1 MPTESDLLTLVRD
14 DEVFNDSTIFT
25 DALLLRYFNEGAL
38 DMAHRFDAFI
48 KTATFN
54 TVASTGEYVLSGASP
69 KITSDD
75 FLDFYWPAGG
85 LIYNETSGVTTPM
98 QDKMRS
104 ERWLDENFPDWQNAT
119 ASDTIIHATIGFDS
133 SGNLVL
139 KVYPKS
145 STATPQFK
153 VIYKARG
160 TNMTLGTHYPWTG
173 STTNLLHTEPFQ
185 KALAD
190 YCLYKLY
197 NKKAYMSEVAKSY
210 LVSYLAIG
218 EELRMAQ
225 ERVWRTEVVGL
236 RSEGRVV
243 ARESFGS
250 L

>member
-1 MPTESDLLTLVRD
+1 MPTRSTLLTLVRD
-14 DEVFNDSTIFT
+14 DEAFNDSTVFS
-25 DALLLRYFNEGAL
+25 DALLNRQFDEGAL

-85 LIYNETSGVTTPM
+85 LIYNETATVTTPM

-104 ERWLDENFPDWQNAT
+104 ERWLDENIPDWQNAT
-119 ASDTIIHATIGFDS
+119 ASDTIIHAAIGFDS

-145 STATPQFK
+145 STTTPLFK
-153 VIYKARG
+153 IFYKARG
-160 TNMTLGTHYPWTG
+160 TDMTADTHYPWTG
-173 STTNLLHTEPFQ
+173 STTVLRHTEPFQ

-190 YCLYKLY
+190 YCLYKLH
-197 NKKAYMSEVAKSY
+197 NKKSYMSEVAKSY
-210 LVSYLAIG
+210 LASYLAIG
-218 EELRMAQ
+218 EELKKAQ
-225 ERVWRTEVVGL
+225 EQVWRTEVMGL
-236 RSEGRVV
+236 RSDGRIL
-243 ARESFGS
+243 ARESFGG